1 MGGFFIGGN
10 VTKEEVIVAMKDCT
24 AKLGRAPSYPELNK
38 AAGVM
43 KWDIRRNFG
52 TYGRLLKACGCEPR
66 GTGYPLA
73 KHAMF
78 IAWAGVVRNLRKIP
92 TQMEFEEQTQ
102 RQGRILTRKLG
113 GWHSVPQRML
123 EYMRM
128 EHLEGEWKD
137 VLEVILKH
145 LDPSRRPARPENVP
159 RDMPVARQK
168 VMIGQPMYGT
178 PLLTSPLSC
187 APINEMGVVFLF
199 GSVAREMGFVVTRL
213 QQEFPDCEALRQVQP
228 GRWQR
233 VLIEFEY
240 ESRNFLVHDHKA
252 EDCDLIICWNHNWP
266 ECPLEVLEL
275 KYAPCIQLS
284 GIQF

>member
-1 MGGFFIGGN
+1 M
-10 VTKEEVIVAMKDCT
+10 TKEDVIDALKECST
-24 AKLGRAPSYPELNK
+24 KLGRVPSFPELEK
-38 AAGVM
+38 HARVM

-52 TYGRLLKACGCEPR
+52 TYGRALKACGLQR
-66 GTGYPLA
+66 QGTGYPLG
-73 KHAMF
+73 HRGMF
-78 IAWAGVVRNLRKIP
+78 VAWAEVVRKLGKIP
-92 TQMEFEEQTQ
+92 TQLEFEEHTK
-102 RQGRILTRKLG
+102 RQGRVVVKRCG
-113 GWHSVPQRML
+113 GWRSVPQRML

-128 EHLEGEWKD
+128 EHLEAEWKD

-145 LDPSRRPARPENVP
+145 IDPAKGHERTTIVPNGEVFNRPR
-159 RDMPVARQK
+159 

-199 GSVAREMGFVVTRL
+199 GAVGREMGFVVTRL

-240 ESRNFLVHDHKA
+240 ESRNFLIHDHKV
-252 EDCDLIICWNHNWP
+252 EDCDLIVCWSHNWP
-266 ECPLEVLEL
+266 ECPLEVVEL
-275 KYAPCIQLS
+275 KNARCIQMS
-284 GIQF
+284 GIQL